1 MGFDECRPVPS
12 APEGCTRSELD
23 LDLDAGRDFE
33 AHQCLN
39 GLLGGVEDVDK
50 ALVGTALELLTAVLV
65 LVNGTKDGDDLGLGG
80 QGDGPETFASV
91 RFAAST
97 MVSAAL
103 SMS

>member
-1 MGFDECRPVPS
+1 MGFDECGPVPS

-23 LDLDAGRDFE
+23 LDLDAGGNFE

-50 ALVGTALELLTAVLV
+50 ALVGAALKLLTAVLV
-65 LVNGTKDGDDLGLGG
+65 LVNGTKDG
-80 QGDGPETFASV
+80 ASV